1 MLLVSDAP
9 LARIAA
15 ELCAAR
21 GSYVSGERLA
31 QALGLSRNAVWKH
44 VLRLR
49 RLGYEVESSRRLGH
63 RLVSPSNRPFPWEVA
78 QALRT
83 RTFGRAYRFVDRAE
97 STQAMAREWAAE
109 GAPEG
114 AVVLAEEQTAGRGRK
129 GVSFSAPRGGLW
141 CSVILRP
148 RRPAAEAPV
157 LAMLGAAAA
166 AATLARLGAPDVSL
180 WWPKDVLIGGR
191 KAGGVL
197 AEVAADQDDI
207 CEAILGIGLNVNLRA
222 EDFPPGIRERAASLL
237 MVLGEEV
244 PLARAAA
251 VLFEELEVLADAY
264 RAEGPPAVA
273 RAWRAFPGLE
283 GRRVRVQTPAGDVC
297 GVVLGVADS
306 GALQVAATGREV
318 VVASGVVIEEE
329 EA

>member
-1 MLLVSDAP
+1 MLLASDAP
-9 LARIAA
+9 LARVAA

-63 RLVSPSNRPFPWEVA
+63 RLGAPSGRPFPWEVA

-83 RTFGRAYRFVDRAE
+83 RSIGRAYRYFDRIP
-97 STQAMAREWAAE
+97 STQDAARAWAAA
-109 GAPEG
+109 GAPDG
-114 AVVLAEEQTAGRGRK
+114 AAVLAEEQSAGRGRR
-129 GVSFSAPRGGLW
+129 GAAFAAPRGGLW
-141 CSVILRP
+141 CSVVLRP

-166 AATLARLGAPDVSL
+166 AAALVRLGAPGVSL

-197 AEVAADQDDI
+197 AEVAADQDEI
-207 CEAILGIGLNVNLRA
+207 AEAILGIGLNLNLRA
-222 EDFPPGIRERAASLL
+222 EDFPPAVRDRAGSLL
-237 MVLGEEV
+237 LATGREV
-244 PLARAAA
+244 PLASAAA
-251 VLFEELEVLADAY
+251 VLFEELEALADAY

-273 RAWRAFPGLE
+273 RAWRPFPGLE
-283 GRRVRVQTPAGDVC
+283 GRRVCVQTPNGELRGLA
-297 GVVLGVADS
+297 LGIDDS
-306 GALQVAATGREV
+306 GGLRLASPGGERV
-318 VVASGVVIEEE
+318 VPAGIVIPAEER
-329 EA
+329 

>member
-1 MLLVSDAP
+1 MLLASDAP

-21 GSYVSGERLA
+21 GNYVSGERLA
-31 QALGLSRNAVWKH
+31 QSLGLSRNAVWKH

-49 RLGYEVESSRRLGH
+49 RLGYQVESSRRLGH
-63 RLVSPSNRPFPWEVA
+63 RLVSPSSRPFPWEVA

-83 RTFGRAYRFVDRAE
+83 RTFGRAYRFVDRAD
-97 STQAMAREWAAE
+97 STQAIARAWAAN

-129 GVSFSAPRGGLW
+129 GASFIAPRGGLW
-141 CSVILRP
+141 CSIVLRP
-148 RRPAAEAPV
+148 QRPATEAPV

-180 WWPKDVLIGGR
+180 WWPKEVLVRGR

-207 CEAILGIGLNVNLRA
+207 REAILGIGLNINLRP
-222 EDFPPGIRERAASLL
+222 EDFPPGIREHAVSLL
-237 MVLGEEV
+237 MLSGEEV
-244 PLARAAA
+244 SLARAAA
-251 VLFEELEVLADAY
+251 VLFEELESLADAY
-264 RAEGPPAVA
+264 RSEGPPAVA

-283 GRRVRVQTPAGDVC
+283 GRRVRVQTPEGEVR
-297 GVVLGVADS
+297 GVVLGVSDA
-306 GALQVAATGREV
+306 GALRVARGSEEV
-318 VVASGVVIEEE
+318 AIASGIVLPEG